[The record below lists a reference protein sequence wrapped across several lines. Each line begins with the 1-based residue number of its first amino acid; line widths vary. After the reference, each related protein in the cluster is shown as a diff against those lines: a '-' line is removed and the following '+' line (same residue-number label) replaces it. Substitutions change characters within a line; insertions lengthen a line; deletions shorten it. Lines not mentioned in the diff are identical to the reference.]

1 MQTADVGPKRRIL
14 VVDDEP
20 ALRTLCQRLVWSLG
34 HECEVAESSAAVSSM
49 VSEGWFDV
57 ILCDYRL
64 HGETARAV
72 VATIAIVAP
81 TMVSRVVIT
90 SGATTDSDVVALA
103 EQYGLTLISKPY
115 GTRELASA
123 IDLVASGPAES

>member
-1 MQTADVGPKRRIL
+1 MQTADAGPTRRIL

-34 HECEVAESSAAVSSM
+34 HECEVAESSVAVSRL

-57 ILCDYRL
+57 ILC
-64 HGETARAV
+64 
-72 VATIAIVAP
+72 
-81 TMVSRVVIT
+81 VIT

-103 EQYGLTLISKPY
+103 DRYGLTLISKPY

-123 IDLVASGPAES
+123 IDLVASGPVER